1 MEEEEED
8 LMARKER
15 RSLGGKSI
23 GPALEAE
30 EEVVWNENRTHPLSP
45 HRPCG
50 TTPSLPRSLLT
61 LY

>member
-45 HRPCG
+45 HRPG
-50 TTPSLPRSLLT
+50 LF
-61 LY
+61 